1 MAKVTTLTQQGN
13 SENKRLQ
20 PSCRSTW
27 AEFLKEFNPSRQ
39 EEFYLNERKAYMGDY
54 PTLRRLDEQFEKR
67 SSVAWLIPQLF
78 NLSEYCG
85 CKDKMTAAMIEEC
98 ASVIAAMFGKL
109 KISEVMLFFFLFK
122 GGKYGKFYGA
132 VDPITIT
139 CALNEFMVKRAT
151 DRDFY
156 EREQER
162 ERLLSDMENTMTYAE
177 YKALME
183 KEKSANKKIVK
194 K

>member
-1 MAKVTTLTQQGN
+1 MEAKVTTLTQQESVG
-13 SENKRLQ
+13 SKRLQ
-20 PSCRSTW
+20 PSCRNTCDR

-39 EEFYLNERKAYMGDY
+39 EEFFTDEREAYMGDY
-54 PTLRRLDEQFEKR
+54 PTLRQLDEQFESR

-85 CKDKMTAAMIEEC
+85 CKDKMTPAMIEEC
-98 ASVIAAMFGKL
+98 ASVIAAMFGTL

-122 GGKYGKFYGA
+122 GGRYGKFYGA

-139 CALNEFMVKRAT
+139 CALQEFMVKRAA
-151 DRDFY
+151 DIDFY
-156 EREQER
+156 EQEKKR
-162 ERLLSDMENTMTYAE
+162 ERLHSDMENTMTYAE

-183 KEKSANKKIVK
+183 QKQ
-194 K
+194 

>member
-1 MAKVTTLTQQGN
+1 M
-13 SENKRLQ
+13 Q
-20 PSCRSTW
+20 PSCRSIW
-27 AEFLKEFNPSRQ
+27 AEFLKEFNPSKQ

-54 PTLRRLDEQFEKR
+54 PTLRQLDEQFEKR

-85 CKDKMTAAMIEEC
+85 CKDKMTAGMIEEC

-139 CALNEFMVKRAT
+139 CAMNEFMVKRAT

-177 YKALME
+177 YKALIE
-183 KEKSANKKIVK
+183 RKNN
-194 K
+194 